1 MDCYEAREAIS
12 ALIDGEDPG
21 AAPEEVDAH
30 LASCAGCRSWQER
43 AHTLTRR
50 ARLGSSFL
58 DHDLVPR
65 ALAANPPVAASHRSL
80 VQRIG
85 LVVVALAQM
94 AITIPLLI
102 LGHDHDAGTH
112 AAHEL
117 GSFDLAL
124 AVAFIVG
131 AVRPKLSAGLAWPCA
146 VAATGLVGTAVIDL
160 IGGQTI
166 GADEAQH
173 LIAVA
178 GAALLFWQA
187 RTVGRDSTVGAVAT
201 GPTAGLERVPPS
213 PYGNHQTAGQ
223 ASRDT
228 SPRGAAEETV
238 A

>member
-30 LASCAGCRSWQER
+30 LAGCAGCRSWQER
-43 AHTLTRR
+43 AHVLTRR

-65 ALAANPPVAASHRSL
+65 VLAANPPTSASRRSL

-146 VAATGLVGTAVIDL
+146 VAATGLVGTAIIDL

-187 RTVGRDSTVGAVAT
+187 RTAGRDSTVGAVAM
-201 GPTAGLERVPPS
+201 GPTAGWGRVPPS
-213 PYGNHQTAGQ
+213 PYAKHETAGQ

-228 SPRGAAEETV
+228 SPRGTAKETV

>member
-21 AAPEEVDAH
+21 VAAEEVDAH

-43 AHTLTRR
+43 AHALTRR
-50 ARLGSSFL
+50 ARLGGSFL
-58 DHDLVPR
+58 DHDLAPR
-65 ALAANPPVAASHRSL
+65 VLTASPSVAAGRRSL

-146 VAATGLVGTAVIDL
+146 VAATGLVGTAIIDL

-187 RTVGRDSTVGAVAT
+187 RTAGRDSTVGAVAM
-201 GPTAGLERVPPS
+201 GPAAGWGRVLPS
-213 PYGNHQTAGQ
+213 PYGKHETAGQ

-228 SPRGAAEETV
+228 TPRGAAKETV